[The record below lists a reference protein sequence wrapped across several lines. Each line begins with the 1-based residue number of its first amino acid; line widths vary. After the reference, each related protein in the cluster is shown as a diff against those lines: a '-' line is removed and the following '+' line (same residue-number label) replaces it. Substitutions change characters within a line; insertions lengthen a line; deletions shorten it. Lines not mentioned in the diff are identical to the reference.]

1 MTVFKYVEDKDV
13 FQKFYSRMLSR
24 RLVNA
29 TQASDEAE
37 TSMIGKLKE
46 ACGFEYTNKLS
57 RMFQD
62 MSVSR
67 DLEKAFLDSL
77 TERDSLGRRPP
88 PNHLHPTLPPRPL
101 FPFMCFDEI
110 LIWTVD
116 FSILVLS
123 TASWPLTPPTTT
135 FNLPSELIKSYDRFH
150 SFYTTKHSG
159 RKLTWLT
166 NLSRGEMK
174 ANYSKHSRVPYT
186 FTVSTSQMGILLT
199 YNTADVRTYDE
210 LQSITN
216 LNKESLDGALGVLV
230 KAGVLW
236 IEPKGEVPGASGG
249 QRLGLNLEYKSK
261 KLRVNLN
268 QGIKTE
274 QKQESDETHK
284 TIEED
289 RRMLIQ
295 VKPHSRVVRVLM
307 TVCDCAYHEST
318 KKVETRRLNYGNPL
332 PNFYPLHAQN
342 QRHQEIHR
350 HAH

>member
-24 RLVNA
+24 RLVNS

-37 TSMIGKLKE
+37 TSMITKLKE

-62 MSVSR
+62 MGVSK
-67 DLEKAFLDSL
+67 DLEKAFLESL
-77 TERDSLGRRPP
+77 TERDSLGRISLQYQ
-88 PNHLHPTLPPRPL
+88 NL
-101 FPFMCFDEI
+101 MI
-110 LIWTVD
+110 VD

-135 FNLPSELIKSYDRFH
+135 FDLPAELIKPYDRFH

-174 ANYSKHSRVPYT
+174 AHYSKHSRVPYT
-186 FTVSTSQMGILLT
+186 FTVSTYQMGILLS
-199 YNTADVRTYDE
+199 YNNADVHTYEE
-210 LQSITN
+210 LQGITN
-216 LNKESLDGALGVLV
+216 LNKEALDGALGVLV
-230 KAGVLW
+230 KSGVLL
-236 IEPKGEVPGASGG
+236 IEPKGESPGASAG
-249 QRLGLNLEYKSK
+249 QKLSLNLDYKSK

-284 TIEED
+284 TVEED

-295 VKPHSRVVRVLM
+295 VSR
-307 TVCDCAYHEST
+307 CPC
-318 KKVETRRLNYGNPL
+318 
-332 PNFYPLHAQN
+332 QC
-342 QRHQEIHR
+342 
-350 HAH
+350 

>member
-24 RLVNA
+24 RLVNS

-37 TSMIGKLKE
+37 ASMITKLKE

-62 MSVSR
+62 MGVSK

-77 TERDSLGRRPP
+77 TERDSLGR
-88 PNHLHPTLPPRPL
+88 NFSAQLQS
-101 FPFMCFDEI
+101 DSV
-110 LIWTVD
+110 VD

-135 FNLPSELIKSYDRFH
+135 FNLPAELIKSYDRFQ

-186 FTVSTSQMGILLT
+186 FTVSTYQMGILLS
-199 YNTADVRTYDE
+199 YNNADVHTYEE
-210 LQSITN
+210 LQAITG
-216 LNKESLDGALGVLV
+216 LNKETLDGALGVLV
-230 KAGVLW
+230 KAQVLL
-236 IEPKGEVPGASGG
+236 IEPKGETPGQSPG
-249 QRLGLNLEYKSK
+249 QNLRLNLDYKSK

-268 QGIKTE
+268 QSIKTE

-284 TIEED
+284 TVEED

-295 VKPHSRVVRVLM
+295 VLPRKAKLM
-307 TVCDCAYHEST
+307 
-318 KKVETRRLNYGNPL
+318 
-332 PNFYPLHAQN
+332 
-342 QRHQEIHR
+342 
-350 HAH
+350 

>member
-24 RLVNA
+24 RLVNS

-37 TSMIGKLKE
+37 ASMITKLKE

-62 MSVSR
+62 MGVSK

-77 TERDSLGRRPP
+77 TERDSLGRILP
-88 PNHLHPTLPPRPL
+88 PNTFPPFQLSRL
-101 FPFMCFDEI
+101 I
-110 LIWTVD
+110 LVVD

-123 TASWPLTPPTTT
+123 TASWPLQPPTTT
-135 FNLPSELIKSYDRFH
+135 FNLPAELIKSYDRFH

-186 FTVSTSQMGILLT
+186 FTVSTYQMGILLT
-199 YNTADVRTYDE
+199 YNTADTHTYEE
-210 LQSITN
+210 LQAITG

-230 KAGVLW
+230 KSGVLL
-236 IEPKGEVPGASGG
+236 IEPKGEIPGVSVG
-249 QRLGLNLEYKSK
+249 QKLSLNLEYKSK

-295 VKPHSRVVRVLM
+295 VTNPPPQTTSRATTFVW
-307 TVCDCAYHEST
+307 Y
-318 KKVETRRLNYGNPL
+318 
-332 PNFYPLHAQN
+332 
-342 QRHQEIHR
+342 
-350 HAH
+350 

>member
-24 RLVNA
+24 RLVNS

-37 TSMIGKLKE
+37 ASMITKLKE

-62 MSVSR
+62 MGVSK

-77 TERDSLGRRPP
+77 TERDSLGRTPRSMTIF
-88 PNHLHPTLPPRPL
+88 LTL
-101 FPFMCFDEI
+101 I
-110 LIWTVD
+110 VD

-135 FNLPSELIKSYDRFH
+135 FNLPAELIKSYDRFH

-166 NLSRGEMK
+166 NYSRGEMK
-174 ANYSKHSRVPYT
+174 ANYAKHSRIPYT
-186 FTVSTSQMGILLT
+186 FTVSTYQMGILLS
-199 YNTADVRTYDE
+199 YNTADTHTYEE
-210 LQSITN
+210 LQTITG

-230 KAGVLW
+230 KSSVLL
-236 IEPKGEVPGASGG
+236 IEPKGETPGQSPAQKFS
-249 QRLGLNLEYKSK
+249 LNLDYKSK
-261 KLRVNLN
+261 KYRVNLN

-295 VKPHSRVVRVLM
+295 VSPFLSRVVADDSLRSF
-307 TVCDCAYHEST
+307 ES
-318 KKVETRRLNYGNPL
+318 
-332 PNFYPLHAQN
+332 
-342 QRHQEIHR
+342 
-350 HAH
+350 

>member
-24 RLVNA
+24 RLVNS

-37 TSMIGKLKE
+37 TSMITKLKE

-62 MSVSR
+62 MGVSK
-67 DLEKAFLDSL
+67 DLEKAFLESL
-77 TERDSLGRRPP
+77 TERDSLGRTFLQYQ
-88 PNHLHPTLPPRPL
+88 NL
-101 FPFMCFDEI
+101 MI
-110 LIWTVD
+110 VD

-135 FNLPSELIKSYDRFH
+135 FDLPAELIKPYDRFH

-186 FTVSTSQMGILLT
+186 FTVSTYQMGILLS
-199 YNTADVRTYDE
+199 YNNADVHTYEE
-210 LQSITN
+210 LQGITN
-216 LNKESLDGALGVLV
+216 LNKEALDGALGILV
-230 KAGVLW
+230 KAGVLL
-236 IEPKGEVPGASGG
+236 IEPKGESPGASVG
-249 QRLGLNLEYKSK
+249 QKLSLNLDYKSK

-268 QGIKTE
+268 QGVKTE

-284 TIEED
+284 TVEED

-295 VKPHSRVVRVLM
+295 VSPCS
-307 TVCDCAYHEST
+307 CQC
-318 KKVETRRLNYGNPL
+318 
-332 PNFYPLHAQN
+332 
-342 QRHQEIHR
+342 
-350 HAH
+350 

>member
-24 RLVNA
+24 RLVNS

-37 TSMIGKLKE
+37 ASMITKLKE
-46 ACGFEYTNKLS
+46 ACGFEYTNKLQ

-62 MSVSR
+62 MGVSK

-77 TERDSLGRRPP
+77 TDRDSLGRTL
-88 PNHLHPTLPPRPL
+88 LHKNAFLTV
-101 FPFMCFDEI
+101 
-110 LIWTVD
+110 VD

-123 TASWPLTPPTTT
+123 TASWPLTPPTTS
-135 FNLPSELIKSYDRFH
+135 FNLPNELIKSYDRFH

-186 FTVSTSQMGILLT
+186 FTVSTYQMGILLP
-199 YNTADVRTYDE
+199 YNTTDTHTYEE
-210 LQSITN
+210 LQAITN
-216 LNKESLDGALGVLV
+216 LKDSLDGALGVIV
-230 KAGVLW
+230 KAGVLL
-236 IEPKGEVPGASGG
+236 IEPRNQTPGQTPG
-249 QRLGLNLEYKSK
+249 QKFHLNLDYKSK

-295 VKPHSRVVRVLM
+295 VSQRLHSFKDLSWHYLSFYY
-307 TVCDCAYHEST
+307 DLSFHYDLSL
-318 KKVETRRLNYGNPL
+318 RLWPT
-332 PNFYPLHAQN
+332 
-342 QRHQEIHR
+342 I
-350 HAH
+350 

>member
-24 RLVNA
+24 RLVNS

-37 TSMIGKLKE
+37 ASMITKLKE

-62 MSVSR
+62 MGVSK
-67 DLEKAFLDSL
+67 DLERAFLDSL
-77 TERDSLGRRPP
+77 TDRESLGRNRPF
-88 PNHLHPTLPPRPL
+88 PTPL
-101 FPFMCFDEI
+101 I
-110 LIWTVD
+110 TVD
-116 FSILVLS
+116 FSILVLNTS
-123 TASWPLTPPTTT
+123 SWPLTAPSTQ

-150 SFYTTKHSG
+150 KFYTTKHSG

-186 FTVSTSQMGILLT
+186 FTVSTYQMGILLT
-199 YNTADVRTYDE
+199 YNTADVRTYEE
-210 LQSITN
+210 LQAITD
-216 LNKESLDGALGVLV
+216 LSKEALDGALGVLV
-230 KAGVLW
+230 RATVLL
-236 IEPKGEVPGASGG
+236 IEPKGQTPGAEEG
-249 QRLGLNLEYKSK
+249 QKFTLNLDYKSK

-268 QGIKTE
+268 QQIKTE
-274 QKQESDETHK
+274 QKLESDETHK

-295 VKPHSRVVRVLM
+295 VSSPVFPSTSSDFVDNL
-307 TVCDCAYHEST
+307 VCDRSNHEST
-318 KKVETRRLNYGNPL
+318 QEVEARRT
-332 PNFYPLHAQN
+332 
-342 QRHQEIHR
+342 HR
-350 HAH
+350 